1 MSAAPNCEKMRPNKT
16 KILFIGPKPP
26 PYSGPELSMELFLQS
41 KLKTKYEILFVK
53 TNLRKSNKNKGKL
66 DVNSLLSFPI
76 FFTNLVSVLL
86 WHRPPVAYYPVTPTQ
101 LGWVGRDALCIL
113 LCRLFRART
122 IIHMRGSHLNL
133 NFGTFHPVV
142 QRLVRF
148 ACRSVSIGIVQGER
162 LRDQFSTLLPD
173 SRIRVLY
180 QAIDTAAYDTSDVG
194 CGRSV
199 DVLFMGHLTHAK
211 GYCDLLRCIPAVADA
226 VPDVRF
232 VVAGT
237 KRQGERGV
245 FFNQLTGERLVYE
258 EPEKL
263 EEAICSGKYKQ
274 NYKYLGVVKDAEKL
288 ERMRQ
293 SAVFV
298 LPSYSEGFSRALLEA
313 MSLGLPIVCT
323 PVGAHAEIIQD
334 GRNGYVVDP
343 GDTGMLAQRI
353 IALLQDSE
361 LRRKM
366 AQENYEYAR
375 RRFDIDRIADTFS
388 TYIDQAINDD
398 A

>member
-1 MSAAPNCEKMRPNKT
+1 MHTNKT
-16 KILFIGPKPP
+16 KVLFIGPKPP

-53 TNLRKSNKNKGKL
+53 TNLRNSNKNKGKL
-66 DVNSLLSFPI
+66 DLSSLLSFPV
-76 FFTNLVSVLL
+76 FFASLGSMLL

-101 LGWVGRDALCIL
+101 LGWVGRDALCLL

-133 NFGTFHPVV
+133 NFRTFHPFV
-142 QRLVRF
+142 QRLIRF

-162 LRDQFSTLLPD
+162 LRDQFATLLPD
-173 SRIRVLY
+173 NRVRVLY
-180 QAIDTAAYDTSDVG
+180 QAIDTSAYDTGDFERR
-194 CGRSV
+194 RSV

-211 GYCDLLRCIPAVADA
+211 GYCDLLRCIPGVAEA

-245 FFNQLTGERLVYE
+245 FFNQLTGERLIHE
-258 EPEKL
+258 DPKKL
-263 EEAICSGKYKQ
+263 EDAICSGKYKS
-274 NYKYLGVVKDAEKL
+274 NYTYLGVVRDAEKRR
-288 ERMRQ
+288 RMRQ
-293 SAVFV
+293 SAIFV

-313 MSLGLPIVCT
+313 LSLGLPIVCT
-323 PVGAHAEIIQD
+323 PVGAHTEIIQD
-334 GRNGYVVDP
+334 GTNGYLVNP
-343 GDTGMLAQRI
+343 GDIATLTQRI
-353 IALLQDSE
+353 IALLQDPE
-361 LRRKM
+361 LRCKM
-366 AQENYEYAR
+366 ARTNYEYAR
-375 RRFDIDRIADTFS
+375 REFDIDRIADTFS
-388 TYIDQAINDD
+388 TYIDQAVNDD